1 VLSPTRASFTGII
14 KEGPV
19 VFAPFGRRACLV
31 VVLGMIPASL
41 FAQGTSTAIIA
52 GVIRDASGA
61 VLPGVTIEAA
71 SPALIEK
78 VRSTVS
84 DDRGQYRLPELRPG
98 VYTVTFSLPGF
109 ATVRNEG
116 IELRTNFTAQLDAEL
131 KVSQLEET
139 ITVTGATPLVDVQS
153 ATQQRTVSKEVLDT
167 VPTAK
172 SVLGIAA
179 LIPAVVEPPNAQD
192 VGGSKGER
200 SVRISVHG
208 GKTFDSRL
216 LQDGMRYNALTPGVG
231 QPNATTPSTP
241 TSPAPVFTASLE
253 GTGRG
258 YYINPLS
265 VDEVVVD
272 LGTMGSAEYSLG
284 GAQVNSI
291 PRSGSNNFSGSLFL
305 AGTNSGLQSDNLDDD
320 LISQGLTSVNSVKK
334 VYDANVAF
342 GGPLMPNRL
351 WFFASGRL
359 WGNKTHVAN
368 LYADADTH
376 DFLYTPD
383 LSNPIEPVENDKGGG
398 FRLTFQGS
406 PKDKFT
412 FSFDKQRNFQD
423 QLTGQLETGTIKN
436 EANQGYCQTHQVTQG
451 TWSRPQST
459 NLLFDAG
466 VTVSKFNFQGFG
478 DDLFLSDYQG
488 CGGQLVDNVSINDTG
503 LGFTYNGVG
512 VGKGMSFSHQSNGRF
527 NVSFVTSRHTI
538 KTGVFWMYGL
548 GGGQRAYNVRA
559 PAQVNGLPVTY
570 TFLNQRPTSLTQFV
584 SPNLQVDQLN
594 PDLAL
599 FVQDQFRFNRVTITA
614 GLRYDWLRES
624 VAASSVPEG
633 ALVPPQSFPA
643 VNNVPNWK
651 DLSPRVGLVW
661 DPKGDGK
668 TAIKFGINRYV
679 ASATTGIANL
689 FDPFGPGNSLASTG
703 RTWGDTNGNFLP
715 DCDLRLKTANGECGA
730 MLNQNFGTNVPSYRP
745 DSEWVTGWGKR
756 PYNWQTS
763 ISVDRELL
771 PYLVVNAGY
780 YRTWYGNFMVIDNQR
795 VTPDDFSPYCVT
807 VPTDARLPLSGQ
819 QLCGLY
825 DLNPNRV
832 GQIDNLV
839 TLAKNY
845 GSHKEI
851 YNGVDVNLQLRL
863 RARAT
868 VGGGWNIGNA
878 VQLGTT
884 AGGTAS
890 ASTNSCYV
898 VDSPQQLFNC
908 DVNVPYQNRIKLNGS
923 YTLPYDVQIAAVV
936 QSNPGANYTAN
947 LAYTSAQIQPSLG
960 RPLSGGTTVTIPLA
974 APYSLYGPRIN
985 QFDLRGT
992 KIFRLG
998 EQRIQLNVDA
1008 YNLFNTNTPVTLF
1021 GTYNARW
1028 GQPTQVLDGRLV
1040 KFSAQFDF

>member
-1 VLSPTRASFTGII
+1 MVLAS
-14 KEGPV
+14 
-19 VFAPFGRRACLV
+19 FGRRACLIA
-31 VVLGMIPASL
+31 VLSLIPASVL
-41 FAQGTSTAIIA
+41 AQGASTATIA
-52 GVIRDASGA
+52 GVVRDSSGA
-61 VLPGVTIEAA
+61 VLPGVTVEAA

-78 VRSTVS
+78 VRSTIT
-84 DDRGQYRLPELRPG
+84 DERGQYRLPELRPG
-98 VYTVTFSLPGF
+98 MYAVTFALSGF
-109 ATVRNEG
+109 STLKRDG
-116 IELRTNFTAQLDAEL
+116 LELRTNFTAQVDVEL
-131 KVSQLEET
+131 KVSNLQET
-139 ITVTGATPLVDVQS
+139 ITVSGSTPLVDVQT
-153 ATQQRTVSKEVLDT
+153 ATQQRTVSREVLDT

-231 QPNATTPSTP
+231 QPSATTPSTP

-258 YYINPLS
+258 YYINPLA

-291 PRSGSNNFSGSLFL
+291 PKSGSNAFSGSVFL
-305 AGTNSGLQSDNLDDD
+305 AGTGSSLQSDNLDDN
-320 LISQGLTSVNSVKK
+320 LQAQGLTSVNSVKK
-334 VYDANVAF
+334 VYDINGAI
-342 GGPLMPNRL
+342 GGPLVKNRL
-351 WFFASGRL
+351 WFFASGRH
-359 WGNKTHVAN
+359 WGTTTHVAN
-368 LYADADTH
+368 LYADADTK

-383 LSNPIEPVENDKGGG
+383 LSRPIEPVENDKGAGA
-398 FRLTFQGS
+398 RVTFQAS
-406 PKDKFT
+406 TKDKFT
-412 FSFDKQRNFQD
+412 FSYDKQRNFQD

-466 VTVSKFNFQGFG
+466 ITVSKFNFQGFG
-478 DDLFLSDYQG
+478 EDLFLSDYEG
-488 CGGQLVDNVSINDTG
+488 CGGQLVDNVSINDSG

-512 VGKGMSFSHQSNGRF
+512 VGRGLSLSHQSNGRF
-527 NVSFVTSRHTI
+527 NVSFVTSQHTI

-570 TFLNQRPTSLTQFV
+570 TFLNQRPTSLTEFV
-584 SPNLQVDQLN
+584 SPNLQVDQLS

-599 FVQDQFRFNRVTITA
+599 FVQDQWRLNRITVSA

-624 VAASSVPEG
+624 VAASSVPAG

-643 VNNVPNWK
+643 IENVPNWK
-651 DLSPRVGLVW
+651 DLSPRVGVVW
-661 DPKGDGK
+661 DPRGDAK

-689 FDPFGPGNSLASTG
+689 FDPFGPGNSLASTA

-715 DCDLRLKTANGECGA
+715 DCDLTLKTANGECGA

-745 DSEWVTGWGKR
+745 DPNWVTGWGKR

-763 ISVDRELL
+763 VSVDRELL

-795 VTPDDFSPYCVT
+795 VTSADFSPYCVT
-807 VPTDARLPLSGQ
+807 VPTDSRLTISGQ

-825 DLNPNRV
+825 DLNTDKV

-839 TLAKNY
+839 TRAKNY
-845 GSHKEI
+845 GTHKEI
-851 YNGVDVNLQLRL
+851 YNGVDVNVQLRL
-863 RARAT
+863 KARAT
-868 VGGGWNIGNA
+868 VGGGWNLGNA

-908 DVNVPYQNRIKLNGS
+908 DVKVPYQSRIKLNGS
-923 YTLPYDVQIAAVV
+923 YTLPFDVQVAAVV
-936 QSNPGANYTAN
+936 QSNPGANYSAN
-947 LAYTSAQIQPSLG
+947 LAYTSAQIQSSLG
-960 RPLSGGTTVTIPLA
+960 RALSGGTTVTIPLA
-974 APYSLYGPRIN
+974 KPYSLYGPRIN
-985 QFDLRGT
+985 QLDLRAT
-992 KIFRLG
+992 KIFRFGSRRLQG
-998 EQRIQLNVDA
+998 NVDA
-1008 YNLFNTNTPVTLF
+1008 YNVFNTNTPVTIF

-1040 KFSAQFDF
+1040 KFSAQIEF

>member
-1 VLSPTRASFTGII
+1 MVW
-14 KEGPV
+14 
-19 VFAPFGRRACLV
+19 APFGRRACLV
-31 VVLGMIPASL
+31 FVLSVIPASV
-41 FAQGTSTAIIA
+41 FAQGASTATIA
-52 GVIRDASGA
+52 GDVRDSSGA
-61 VLPGVTIEAA
+61 VLPGVTIEAS

-78 VRSTVS
+78 VRSTIS
-84 DDRGQYRLPELRPG
+84 DERGQYRLPELRPG
-98 VYTVTFSLPGF
+98 VYSVKFSLPGF
-109 ATVRNEG
+109 STVKHDG
-116 IELRTNFTAQLDAEL
+116 IELRTSFTAQVDAQL
-131 KVSQLEET
+131 TLSQLEET
-139 ITVTGATPLVDVQS
+139 ITVTGATPLVDVSS
-153 ATQQRTVSKEVLDT
+153 ATQQRTVSREVLDT

-231 QPNATTPSTP
+231 PPNATTPSTP

-258 YYINPLS
+258 YYINPLA

-291 PRSGSNNFSGSLFL
+291 PKSGSNVFSGSLFL

-320 LISQGLTSVNSVKK
+320 LRNQGLTTVNSVKK
-334 VYDANVAF
+334 VYDVNGAF
-342 GGPLMPNRL
+342 GGPLMKDRL
-351 WFFASGRL
+351 WFFAAGRR
-359 WGNKTHVAN
+359 WGTTTHVAN
-368 LYADADTH
+368 LYADADTR

-383 LSNPIEPVENDKGGG
+383 LARPIEPEEDDKGGG
-398 FRLTFQGS
+398 GRVTFQAS
-406 PKDKFT
+406 RRDKFT
-412 FSFDKQRNFQD
+412 FSYDKQRNFQD

-436 EANQGYCQTHQVTQG
+436 EANQGYCQTHQVMQG

-459 NLLFDAG
+459 RLLFDAG

-478 DDLFLSDYQG
+478 KDLFLSDYEG

-512 VGKGMSFSHQSNGRF
+512 VGRGLSLSHQSNGRF
-527 NVSFVTSRHTI
+527 NVSLITGRHTI

-548 GGGQRAYNVRA
+548 GGGQRAYNVRG

-570 TFLNQRPTSLTQFV
+570 TFLNSRPTSLTQFV

-599 FVQDQFRFNRVTITA
+599 FVQDQFRLNRVTISA

-624 VAASSVPEG
+624 VAASSVPAG

-643 VNNVPNWK
+643 IKNVPNWK
-651 DLSPRVGLVW
+651 DMSPRLGVVW
-661 DPKGDGK
+661 DPAGDAK

-689 FDPFGPGNSLASTG
+689 FDPFGPGNSLSSTA

-715 DCDLRLKTANGECGA
+715 DCDLTLKTANGECGA

-745 DSEWVTGWGKR
+745 DPNWVTGWGNR
-756 PYNWQTS
+756 PYNWQGSLS
-763 ISVDRELL
+763 IDRELL
-771 PYLVVNAGY
+771 PYLVVSAGY
-780 YRTWYGNFMVIDNQR
+780 YRTWYGNFMVVDNQR
-795 VTPDDFSPYCVT
+795 VTPADFSPYCVT
-807 VPTDARLPLSGQ
+807 VPTDARLALSGQ

-825 DLNPNRV
+825 DLNPDKV

-845 GSHKEI
+845 GKHKEI

-890 ASTNSCYV
+890 ASTDSCYV

-908 DVNVPYQNRIKLNGS
+908 DVDVPYQSRIKLNGS

-936 QSNPGANYTAN
+936 QSNPGANYSAN

-960 RPLSGGTTVTIPLA
+960 RALSGATTVTVPLA
-974 APYSLYGPRIN
+974 RPYSLYGPRIN

-992 KIFRLG
+992 KIFRFGARRL
-998 EQRIQLNVDA
+998 QANVDA

-1040 KFSAQFDF
+1040 KFSAQIDF

>member
-1 VLSPTRASFTGII
+1 MVLARL
-14 KEGPV
+14 
-19 VFAPFGRRACLV
+19 GRRACLV
-31 VVLGMIPASL
+31 VVLSLIPASAL
-41 FAQGTSTAIIA
+41 AQGASTATIA
-52 GVIRDASGA
+52 GVVRDPTGA
-61 VLPGVTIEAA
+61 VLPGVTVEAA

-78 VRSTVS
+78 VRVTVT
-84 DDRGQYRLPELRPG
+84 DERGEYRLPELRPG

-116 IELRTNFTAQLDAEL
+116 IELRTNFTAQLEAEL

-153 ATQQRTVSKEVLDT
+153 ATQQRTVSREVLDA

-258 YYINPLS
+258 YYINPLA

-291 PRSGSNNFSGSLFL
+291 PRSGSNSFSGSLFL
-305 AGTNSGLQSDNLDDD
+305 AGTSSGLQSDNLDDD

-334 VYDANVAF
+334 VYDANAAF
-342 GGPLMPNRL
+342 GGPLMANRL
-351 WFFASGRL
+351 WFFAAGRF
-359 WGNKTHVAN
+359 WGTTTHVAN
-368 LYADADTH
+368 LYADANTT

-383 LSNPIEPVENDKGGG
+383 LSRPIEPVENDKGGG
-398 FRLTFQGS
+398 VRLTFQAS
-406 PKDKFT
+406 SKDKIG

-538 KTGVFWMYGL
+538 KTGMFWMYGL

-559 PAQVNGLPVTY
+559 PAQVSGLPVTY
-570 TFLNQRPTSLTQFV
+570 TFLNSRPTSLTQFV

-599 FVQDQFRFNRVTITA
+599 FVQDQFRLNRVTVTA
-614 GLRYDWLRES
+614 GLRFDWLRES

-643 VNNVPNWK
+643 ITNVPNWK
-651 DLSPRVGLVW
+651 DLSPRVGVVW
-661 DPKGDGK
+661 DPAGDGK

-689 FDPFGPGNSLASTG
+689 FDPFGPGNSLSSTA

-745 DSEWVTGWGKR
+745 DSDWVDGWGKR
-756 PYNWQTS
+756 PYNWQGS
-763 ISVDRELL
+763 ISVDREIL
-771 PYLVVNAGY
+771 PYLVVSAGY
-780 YRTWYGNFMVIDNQR
+780 YRTWYGNFMVVDNQR
-795 VTPDDFSPYCVT
+795 VTPEDFSPYCVT
-807 VPTDARLPLSGQ
+807 VPTDSRLPLSGQ
-819 QLCGLY
+819 PLCGLY

-832 GQIDNLV
+832 GQVDNLV

-845 GSHKEI
+845 GDHKEI

-863 RARAT
+863 KSRAT

-890 ASTNSCYV
+890 ASTDSCYV
-898 VDSPQQLFNC
+898 IDSPQQLFNC
-908 DVNVPYQNRIKLNGS
+908 DVKVPYQNRIKLNGS
-923 YTLPYDVQIAAVV
+923 YTLPWDVQIAAVI
-936 QSNPGANYTAN
+936 QSNPGANYSAN
-947 LAYTSAQIQPSLG
+947 LAYTTAQIQPSLG

-974 APYSLYGPRIN
+974 TPYSLYGPRIN
-985 QFDLRGT
+985 QFDLRGS
-992 KIFRLG
+992 KIFRFG
-998 EQRIQLNVDA
+998 DTRVQANVDA
-1008 YNLFNTNTPVTLF
+1008 YNLFNSNTPVTLF

-1040 KFSAQFDF
+1040 KFSAQIDF

>member
-1 VLSPTRASFTGII
+1 VVLAR
-14 KEGPV
+14 
-19 VFAPFGRRACLV
+19 FGRRVCLV
-31 VVLGMIPASL
+31 GVLSLIPASVL
-41 FAQGTSTAIIA
+41 AQGASTATIA
-52 GVIRDASGA
+52 GVVRDPSGG
-61 VLPGVTIEAA
+61 VLPGVTVEAA

-78 VRSTVS
+78 VRSTVT
-84 DDRGQYRLPELRPG
+84 DERGQYRLPELRPG
-98 VYTVTFSLPGF
+98 MYTVTFTLPGF
-109 ATVRNEG
+109 STLKREG
-116 IELRTNFTAQLDAEL
+116 IELRTSFTAQLDVEL
-131 KVSQLEET
+131 TVNQLQET
-139 ITVTGATPLVDVQS
+139 ITVSGSTPLVDVSS
-153 ATQQRTVSKEVLDT
+153 ATQQRTVSREVLDT

-258 YYINPLS
+258 YYINPLA

-291 PRSGSNNFSGSLFL
+291 PKSGSNSFLGSLFL
-305 AGTNSGLQSDNLDDD
+305 AGTSSGLQSDNLDDD
-320 LISQGLTSVNSVKK
+320 LRVQGLTSVNSVKK
-334 VYDANVAF
+334 VYDINAAI
-342 GGPLMPNRL
+342 GGPLMKDRL
-351 WFFASGRL
+351 WFFASGRR
-359 WGNKTHVAN
+359 WGTTTHVAN
-368 LYADADTH
+368 LFADADTT

-383 LSNPIEPVENDKGGG
+383 LSRPIEPEEDDKGAGG
-398 FRLTFQGS
+398 RVTFQAS
-406 PKDKFT
+406 SKDKFT
-412 FSFDKQRNFQD
+412 FSYDKQRNFQD

-436 EANQGYCQTHQVTQG
+436 EANQGYCQTHQVMQG

-466 VTVSKFNFQGFG
+466 VTVSKFNFQSFG
-478 DDLFLSDYQG
+478 EDLFLSDYDG

-512 VGKGMSFSHQSNGRF
+512 VGRGLSLSHQSNGRF
-527 NVSFVTSRHTI
+527 NVSYITGQHTI

-548 GGGQRAYNVRA
+548 GGGQRGYNVRS

-594 PDLAL
+594 PDLAV
-599 FVQDQFRFNRVTITA
+599 FVQDQFRLNRVTISA
-614 GLRYDWLRES
+614 GLRFDWLRES
-624 VAASSVPEG
+624 VAASSVPAG
-633 ALVPPQSFPA
+633 ALVPPQSFSA
-643 VNNVPNWK
+643 IKNVPNWK
-651 DLSPRVGLVW
+651 DISPRLGIVW
-661 DPKGDGK
+661 DPAGNAK

-689 FDPFGPGNSLASTG
+689 FDPFGPGNSLSSTA

-715 DCDLRLKTANGECGA
+715 DCDLTLKTANGECGA

-745 DSEWVTGWGKR
+745 DADWVTGWGKR
-756 PYNWQTS
+756 PYNWQGS
-763 ISVDRELL
+763 ISIDRELL

-780 YRTWYGNFMVIDNQR
+780 YRTWYGNFMVVDNQR
-795 VTPDDFSPYCVT
+795 VVPTDFSPYCVT
-807 VPTDARLPLSGQ
+807 VPTDARLPLSAQ

-825 DLNPNRV
+825 DLNPDKI

-845 GSHKEI
+845 GAHKEI
-851 YNGVDVNLQLRL
+851 YNGVDVNIQLRVK
-863 RARAT
+863 ARAT
-868 VGGGWNIGNA
+868 IGGGWNIGNA

-908 DVNVPYQNRIKLNGS
+908 DVEVPYQSRIKLNGS
-923 YTLPYDVQIAAVV
+923 YTLPWDVQVAAVV
-936 QSNPGANYTAN
+936 QSNPGANYSAN

-960 RPLSGGTTVTIPLA
+960 RALSGATTVTIPLA
-974 APYSLYGPRIN
+974 KPYSLYGPRIN

-992 KIFRLG
+992 KVFRLG
-998 EQRIQLNVDA
+998 TRRLQANVDA

-1040 KFSAQFDF
+1040 KFSAQLDF

>member
-1 VLSPTRASFTGII
+1 VVLALFGRCVRLLAVLSLI
-14 KEGPV
+14 PV
-19 VFAPFGRRACLV
+19 SA
-31 VVLGMIPASL
+31 
-41 FAQGTSTAIIA
+41 FAQGASTATIA
-52 GVIRDASGA
+52 GVVRDSSGA
-61 VLPGVTIEAA
+61 VLPGVTVEAA

-78 VRSTVS
+78 VRSTVT
-84 DDRGQYRLPELRPG
+84 DERGQYRLPELRPG
-98 VYTVTFSLPGF
+98 MYIVTFSLPGF
-109 ATVRNEG
+109 STLKREG
-116 IELRTNFTAQLDAEL
+116 IELRTSFTAQIDIEL
-131 KVSQLEET
+131 TVNQLEET
-139 ITVTGATPLVDVQS
+139 ITVTGATPLVDVSS
-153 ATQQRTVSKEVLDT
+153 ATQQRTVTREVLDT

-241 TSPAPVFTASLE
+241 TSPAPVFVASLE

-258 YYINPLS
+258 YYINPLA

-291 PRSGSNNFSGSLFL
+291 PKSGSNVFSGSMFL
-305 AGTNSGLQSDNLDDD
+305 AGTSSGLQSDNLDDD
-320 LISQGLTSVNSVKK
+320 LRSQGLTSVNSVKK
-334 VYDANVAF
+334 VYDINGAF
-342 GGPLMPNRL
+342 GGPLLKNRL
-351 WFFASGRL
+351 WFFAAGRR
-359 WGNKTHVAN
+359 WGTTTHVAN
-368 LYADADTH
+368 LFADADTT

-383 LSNPIEPVENDKGGG
+383 LSRPIEPEEDDKGGG
-398 FRLTFQGS
+398 GRLTFQAS
-406 PKDKFT
+406 SRDKFT
-412 FSFDKQRNFQD
+412 FSYDKQRNFQD

-436 EANQGYCQTHQVTQG
+436 EANQGYCQSHQVLQG

-466 VTVSKFNFQGFG
+466 VTVSKFNFQSFG
-478 DDLFLSDYQG
+478 DDLFLSDYDG

-512 VGKGMSFSHQSNGRF
+512 VGRGLSLSHQSNGRF
-527 NVSFVTSRHTI
+527 NVSLITGRHTL

-548 GGGQRAYNVRA
+548 GGGQRTYNVRS

-584 SPNLQVDQLN
+584 SPNLQVAQLN

-599 FVQDQFRFNRVTITA
+599 FVQDQFRLKRVTISA
-614 GLRYDWLRES
+614 GLRFDWLRES
-624 VAASSVPEG
+624 VAASSVPTG

-643 VNNVPNWK
+643 IKNVPNWK
-651 DLSPRVGLVW
+651 DLSPRLGIVW
-661 DPKGDGK
+661 DPAGDAK

-689 FDPFGPGNSLASTG
+689 FDPFGPGNSLSSTA

-715 DCDLRLKTANGECGA
+715 DCDLTLKTANGECGA

-745 DSEWVTGWGKR
+745 DPNWVEGWGKR
-756 PYNWQTS
+756 PYNWQGS
-763 ISVDRELL
+763 ISIDREVL

-780 YRTWYGNFMVIDNQR
+780 YRTWYGNFMVVDNQR
-795 VTPDDFSPYCVT
+795 VAPTDFSPYCVT
-807 VPTDARLPLSGQ
+807 APTDARLPLSGQ

-825 DLNPNRV
+825 DLNPDKI

-845 GSHKEI
+845 GAHTEI
-851 YNGVDVNLQLRL
+851 YNGVDVNLQLRVKS
-863 RARAT
+863 RAT
-868 VGGGWNIGNA
+868 IGGGWNIGNA

-908 DVNVPYQNRIKLNGS
+908 DVEVPYQSRIKLNGS
-923 YTLPYDVQIAAVV
+923 YTLPWDVQIAAVV
-936 QSNPGANYTAN
+936 QSNPGANYSAN

-960 RPLSGGTTVTIPLA
+960 RALSGATTVTIPLA
-974 APYSLYGPRIN
+974 QPYSLYGPRIN

-998 EQRIQLNVDA
+998 SRRLQANFDA

-1021 GTYNARW
+1021 GTFNARW

-1040 KFSAQFDF
+1040 KFSAQLDF

>member
-1 VLSPTRASFTGII
+1 MVLAR
-14 KEGPV
+14 
-19 VFAPFGRRACLV
+19 FGRRACLV
-31 VVLGMIPASL
+31 AVLSLIPASVL
-41 FAQGTSTAIIA
+41 AQGASTATITGA
-52 GVIRDASGA
+52 VRDATGA

-84 DDRGQYRLPELRPG
+84 DERGQYRLAELRPG

-116 IELRTNFTAQLDAEL
+116 LELRTSFTAQLDAEL

-139 ITVTGATPLVDVQS
+139 ITVTGATPLVDVPT
-153 ATQQRTVSKEVLDT
+153 ATQQRTVSREVLDA

-241 TSPAPVFTASLE
+241 TSPTPVFTASLE

-258 YYINPLS
+258 YYINPLA

-291 PRSGSNNFSGSLFL
+291 PKSGSNNFSGSFFL
-305 AGTNSGLQSDNLDDD
+305 AGTSSGLQSDNLDDD

-334 VYDANVAF
+334 VYDANAAF
-342 GGPLMPNRL
+342 GGPIVANRL
-351 WFFASGRL
+351 WFFAAGRF
-359 WGNKTHVAN
+359 WGTTTHVAN
-368 LYADADTH
+368 LYADANTT

-383 LSNPIEPVENDKGGG
+383 LSRPIEPVENDKGGG
-398 FRLTFQGS
+398 VRLTFQAS
-406 PKDKFT
+406 SKDKFA
-412 FSFDKQRNFQD
+412 FSFDRQRNFQD

-459 NLLFDAG
+459 NLLFDGG

-570 TFLNQRPTSLTQFV
+570 TFLNSRPTSLTQFV

-599 FVQDQFRFNRVTITA
+599 FVQDQCRLNRVTVTA

-643 VNNVPNWK
+643 ITNVPNWK
-651 DLSPRVGLVW
+651 DLSPRVGVVW
-661 DPKGDGK
+661 DPAGDGK

-689 FDPFGPGNSLASTG
+689 FDPFGPGNSLASTA

-745 DSEWVTGWGKR
+745 DSDWVTGWGKR
-756 PYNWQTS
+756 PYNWQAS
-763 ISVDRELL
+763 ISIDREIL
-771 PYLVVNAGY
+771 PYLVVSAGY
-780 YRTWYGNFMVIDNQR
+780 YRTWYGNFMVVDNQR
-795 VTPDDFSPYCVT
+795 VTPEDFSPYCVT
-807 VPTDARLPLSGQ
+807 VPTDSRLPLSGQ
-819 QLCGLY
+819 PLCGLY
-825 DLNPNRV
+825 DLNPNKV
-832 GQIDNLV
+832 GQVDNLV
-839 TLAKNY
+839 TLRQELRRPQ
-845 GSHKEI
+845 G
-851 YNGVDVNLQLRL
+851 DLQRRRCEPPTAAEGTGDGRRRL
-863 RARAT
+863 EHRERGAARHHGWRHR
-868 VGGGWNIGNA
+868 VG
-878 VQLGTT
+878 QH
-884 AGGTAS
+884 
-890 ASTNSCYV
+890 
-898 VDSPQQLFNC
+898 QQLL
-908 DVNVPYQNRIKLNGS
+908 RGRLA
-923 YTLPYDVQIAAVV
+923 AAVV
-936 QSNPGANYTAN
+936 QLRRQGAVSEPHQAQWLLHAA
-947 LAYTSAQIQPSLG
+947 LATCRSQPSSRAIPVRTI
-960 RPLSGGTTVTIPLA
+960 RPTWRTQPPRSSRRLDA
-974 APYSLYGPRIN
+974 RCREAPRSPFRSRRRI
-985 QFDLRGT
+985 RCT
-992 KIFRLG
+992 ARASTSSISVARKIFRFGDTRL
-998 EQRIQLNVDA
+998 QANVDA
-1008 YNLFNTNTPVTLF
+1008 YNLFNSNTPVTLF

-1040 KFSAQFDF
+1040 KFSAQIDF